1 MNMVRQALLMILFTS
16 AYSKS
21 EWSKVCP
28 TALSEVDIDR
38 YFGGMVALT
47 LHSLTL
53 EDIRHYYKKDV
64 TVDNGIPTVNY
75 DLSPNVTRVL
85 ANAPLSGYDLRFKTM
100 AMKHTDQVLSKMDTK
115 DWGIRHDSIVE
126 SMVHAHHMAELWERS
141 RPYYDNFVKSP
152 PREKVCKCLRRIDEN
167 GVIAELELLAL
178 KIKFPG
184 LLSGDPDLP
193 YGKNARASTR
203 IKFPNDRFYPGY
215 FFEVPRWPPY
225 LFEVTRKKDNA
236 QEEYLN
242 KLMQFDFGGDEEDV
256 VDRAMKELQDGEES
270 TIAPLVDEEGWKVWK
285 EGMAKG
291 DETVDRQFGMFMY
304 CMLNK

>member
-1 MNMVRQALLMILFTS
+1 MGRPALLLILITA
-16 AYSKS
+16 AYTKS
-21 EWSKVCP
+21 DWSKVCP
-28 TALSEVDIDR
+28 TPLSEVGIDR
-38 YFGGMVALT
+38 YFGGMVAHT

-53 EDIRHYYKKDV
+53 EDIRHYYKQDV

-85 ANAPLSGYDLRFKTM
+85 ANAPLSGYDLRFTTM
-100 AMKHTDQVLSKMDTK
+100 AMRHTDQVLSKMDTK
-115 DWGIRHDSIVE
+115 DWGIRHDNIVE

-141 RPYYDNFVKSP
+141 RPHYENFVKSP
-152 PREKVCKCLRRIDEN
+152 PSKKVCRCLRRIDDN
-167 GVIAELELLAL
+167 GVIAQLELLAL

-193 YGKNARASTR
+193 YGKNATPRKPGWYT
-203 IKFPNDRFYPGY
+203 FYLIFKLGNP
-215 FFEVPRWPPY
+215 
-225 LFEVTRKKDNA
+225 RKKDNA
-236 QEEYLN
+236 QQEYHN

-285 EGMAKG
+285 EVLTQG
-291 DETVDRQFGMFMY
+291 DERVDRQFGMFMY

>member
-1 MNMVRQALLMILFTS
+1 MKMGRQALLMILFTS
-16 AYSKS
+16 AYTKS
-21 EWSKVCP
+21 EWSEVCP
-28 TALSEVDIDR
+28 TPLSEVGIDR
-38 YFGGMVALT
+38 YFGGMVAHT

-115 DWGIRHDSIVE
+115 DWGLRHDSIVE
-126 SMVHAHHMAELWERS
+126 SLVHAHHMAELWERS
-141 RPYYDNFVKSP
+141 RPHYENFVKSP
-152 PREKVCKCLRRIDEN
+152 PRNKVCKCLRRIDEN
-167 GVIAELELLAL
+167 GVIAKLELLAL

-184 LLSGDPDLP
+184 LLSGVPDLP
-193 YGKNARASTR
+193 YGKNAGASTPRR
-203 IKFPNDRFYPGY
+203 IKFPNYRFDATYR
-215 FFEVPRWPPY
+215 FEI
-225 LFEVTRKKDNA
+225 TRKKGNA

-270 TIAPLVDEEGWKVWK
+270 IIAPLVDEEGWKVWK
-285 EGMAKG
+285 EGLTKG
-291 DETVDRQFGMFMY
+291 DEPVDRQFGMFMY

>member
-1 MNMVRQALLMILFTS
+1 MGRQALLMILFTS
-16 AYSKS
+16 AYTKS

-28 TALSEVDIDR
+28 TTLSEVDIDR

-64 TVDNGIPTVNY
+64 TIDNGIPTVNN

-85 ANAPLSGYDLRFKTM
+85 RNAPQGGYDLRFKTV
-100 AMKHTDQVLSKMDTK
+100 AMRHTDQLLSQMDRE
-115 DWGIRHDSIVE
+115 DWESRHDSIVE
-126 SMVHAHHMAELWERS
+126 SMVHAHYMAELWERS
-141 RPYYDNFVKSP
+141 RPHYEYFVKSP
-152 PREKVCKCLRRIDEN
+152 PKSKVCRCLRRIDEN

-193 YGKNARASTR
+193 YGKDAHSSPT
-203 IKFPNDRFYPGY
+203 
-215 FFEVPRWPPY
+215 
-225 LFEVTRKKDNA
+225 TRKPKISISIEIKITISIKWPWKKDSWKEKYHNR
-236 QEEYLN
+236 
-242 KLMQFDFGGDEEDV
+242 LMQFDFSGDEEDV
-256 VDRAMKELQDGEES
+256 VDRAMKELQDGVES
-270 TIAPLVDEEGWKVWK
+270 TIPSLVDEEAWQVWK
-285 EGMAKG
+285 EVMTPG
-291 DETVDRQFGMFMY
+291 DERVDRQFGMFMY

>member
-1 MNMVRQALLMILFTS
+1 MKMGVQALIMILFTS
-16 AYSKS
+16 AYTKS
-21 EWSKVCP
+21 EWSKSCLTP
-28 TALSEVDIDR
+28 LSEVDIDR

-47 LHSLTL
+47 MHRLTL
-53 EDIRHYYKKDV
+53 EDIKHYYKKDV

-85 ANAPLSGYDLRFKTM
+85 PNAPLSGHDLRFETM
-100 AMKHTDQVLSKMDTK
+100 AMRHTDQVLSKMDREE
-115 DWGIRHDSIVE
+115 WGSRHDSVVE
-126 SMVHAHHMAELWERS
+126 SMVLAHYMAELWERS
-141 RPYYDNFVKSP
+141 RPHYENFVKSP
-152 PREKVCKCLRRIDEN
+152 PKAKVCRCLRRIDEN
-167 GVIAELELLAL
+167 GVMAELELLAL

-193 YGKNARASTR
+193 YGKNAGALTARK
-203 IKFPNDRFYPGY
+203 IKVTVSFEIKIVIPIRFS
-215 FFEVPRWPPY
+215 
-225 LFEVTRKKDNA
+225 KKDSA
-236 QEEYLN
+236 QKEYHN

-285 EGMAKG
+285 EVLTQG
-291 DETVDRQFGMFMY
+291 DERVDRQFGMFMY

>member
-1 MNMVRQALLMILFTS
+1 MGRQALLMILFTS
-16 AYSKS
+16 AYTKS
-21 EWSKVCP
+21 EWSKSCLTP
-28 TALSEVDIDR
+28 LSEVDIDR

-47 LHSLTL
+47 MHSLTL

-85 ANAPLSGYDLRFKTM
+85 ANAPLSGYDLRFTTM
-100 AMKHTDQVLSKMDTK
+100 AMRHTDQVLSKMDTK
-115 DWGIRHDSIVE
+115 DWGIRHDNIVE

-141 RPYYDNFVKSP
+141 RPYYENFVKSP
-152 PREKVCKCLRRIDEN
+152 PREKVCRCLRRIDEN

-193 YGKNARASTR
+193 YGKNATPRKKDKEEKDKWYT
-203 IKFPNDRFYPGY
+203 FYLIFKISIGRN
-215 FFEVPRWPPY
+215 E
-225 LFEVTRKKDNA
+225 RKKDNA
-236 QEEYLN
+236 QQEYHN
-242 KLMQFDFGGDEEDV
+242 KLMQFDFSGDEEDV
-256 VDRAMKELQDGEES
+256 VDRAMKELQDGEEGIS
-270 TIAPLVDEEGWKVWK
+270 APIVDEEGWKVWK
-285 EGMAKG
+285 EGLTKG
-291 DETVDRQFGMFMY
+291 DESVDRQFGMFMY

>member
-64 TVDNGIPTVNY
+64 TIDNGIPTVNN

-85 ANAPLSGYDLRFKTM
+85 PNAPLSGYDLRFKTV
-100 AMKHTDQVLSKMDTK
+100 AMRHTDQLLSQMDRK
-115 DWGIRHDSIVE
+115 DWGSRHDSIVE
-126 SMVHAHHMAELWERS
+126 SMVHAHYMAELWERS
-141 RPYYDNFVKSP
+141 RPHYEYFVRSP
-152 PREKVCKCLRRIDEN
+152 PKSKVCRCLRRIDEN

-193 YGKNARASTR
+193 YGKNAHSSPTTR
-203 IKFPNDRFYPGY
+203 KWPKISIEIKITISIKFG
-215 FFEVPRWPPY
+215 
-225 LFEVTRKKDNA
+225 KKDSLK
-236 QEEYLN
+236 EKYHN
-242 KLMQFDFGGDEEDV
+242 KLMKFDFSGDEEDV
-256 VDRAMKELQDGEES
+256 VDRAMKELQDGEKS
-270 TIAPLVDEEGWKVWK
+270 TIPPLVDEEGWEVWK
-285 EGMAKG
+285 EVLTQG
-291 DETVDRQFGMFMY
+291 DERVDRQFGMFMY